1 MGLELGIIF
10 LILAVINGCFVC
22 SEWAFRH
29 LRPGRLEEQAEEG
42 DEDSE
47 YLLASQS
54 QWELY
59 IRTAQYG
66 EIFCLLLAGWLGMV
80 PLAMWLNFLM
90 VGYFWDHWAW
100 IPSVIGVG
108 LVWMISSQIAQGIA
122 IVRAE
127 KSALLFLLP
136 LRWLSKLFFP
146 LTAFSHWICQKS
158 LRFLNLAPLSE
169 EESAHSEE
177 ELRQIVSASQRGGVI
192 DQVEGE
198 LIDNVLDFSDRVVRE
213 IMIPRQDMEV
223 LYLEDSWED
232 QIATIRE
239 GRHTRYP
246 LCREDKDHVM
256 GMVHIRDLTE
266 WALNQSGKP
275 LNFAEIQREVL
286 VVPEGMFVSELLQ
299 MMRLRRIHMAVVADE
314 YGGTA
319 GLVSMEDILEELVG
333 EINDE
338 YDEDEIEEMKSLPD
352 GGYDLD
358 GKALFEDV
366 AELLS
371 LNIEDPEE
379 ETIGGY
385 VFRLLGQK
393 PMVGDQVKVG
403 KWDVTV
409 TETQGFRVVRLQ
421 VLPTDEPEVLL
432 ETEE

>member
-10 LILAVINGCFVC
+10 LILAVINGCFVS

-246 LCREDKDHVM
+246 LCTDDKDHVL

>member
-47 YLLASQS
+47 YLLASQN

-246 LCREDKDHVM
+246 LCTDDKDHVL

>member
-47 YLLASQS
+47 YLRASQS

-80 PLAMWLNFLM
+80 PFAMWLNFLM

-246 LCREDKDHVM
+246 LCTDDKDHVL

-371 LNIEDPEE
+371 LNIEDPGE

>member
-246 LCREDKDHVM
+246 LCTDDKDHVL

-338 YDEDEIEEMKSLPD
+338 YDEDELEEMKSLPD

>member
-246 LCREDKDHVM
+246 LCTDDKDHVL

-338 YDEDEIEEMKSLPD
+338 YDEDVIEEMKSLPD

-366 AELLS
+366 AELLT

>member
-1 MGLELGIIF
+1 
-10 LILAVINGCFVC
+10 
-22 SEWAFRH
+22 
-29 LRPGRLEEQAEEG
+29 
-42 DEDSE
+42 
-47 YLLASQS
+47 
-54 QWELY
+54 
-59 IRTAQYG
+59 
-66 EIFCLLLAGWLGMV
+66 
-80 PLAMWLNFLM
+80 
-90 VGYFWDHWAW
+90 
-100 IPSVIGVG
+100 
-108 LVWMISSQIAQGIA
+108 
-122 IVRAE
+122 
-127 KSALLFLLP
+127 
-136 LRWLSKLFFP
+136 
-146 LTAFSHWICQKS
+146 
-158 LRFLNLAPLSE
+158 
-169 EESAHSEE
+169 
-177 ELRQIVSASQRGGVI
+177 
-192 DQVEGE
+192 
-198 LIDNVLDFSDRVVRE
+198 
-213 IMIPRQDMEV
+213 
-223 LYLEDSWED
+223 
-232 QIATIRE
+232 
-239 GRHTRYP
+239 
-246 LCREDKDHVM
+246 
-256 GMVHIRDLTE
+256 MVHIRDLTE

>member
-90 VGYFWDHWAW
+90 VGYVWDHWAW

-246 LCREDKDHVM
+246 LCTDDKDHVL

>member
-246 LCREDKDHVM
+246 LCTDDKDHVL

>member
-192 DQVEGE
+192 DQVEEE

-246 LCREDKDHVM
+246 LCTDDKDHVL

-371 LNIEDPEE
+371 LDIEDPEE

-403 KWDVTV
+403 NWDVTV

>member
-66 EIFCLLLAGWLGMV
+66 EIFCLLLAGWLGIV

-246 LCREDKDHVM
+246 LCTDDKDHVL

>member
-80 PLAMWLNFLM
+80 PFAMWLNFLM

-246 LCREDKDHVM
+246 LCTDDKDHVL

>member
-246 LCREDKDHVM
+246 LCTDDKDHVL

-275 LNFAEIQREVL
+275 VNFAEIQREVL

>member
-1 MGLELGIIF
+1 MGLELGMIF
-10 LILAVINGCFVC
+10 LILAVVNGCFVC

-47 YLLASQS
+47 YLLTFQS
-54 QWELY
+54 QWGLY

-66 EIFCLLLAGWLGMV
+66 EIFCLLLASWLGMV
-80 PLAMWLNFLM
+80 PLAMWFNFFI
-90 VGYFWDHWAW
+90 GGDFWNYWAW
-100 IPSVIGVG
+100 IPSLIGVSF
-108 LVWMISSQIAQGIA
+108 VWLISSLIAQEVA
-122 IVRAE
+122 IVRSE
-127 KSALLFLLP
+127 KNALLFLLP
-136 LRWLSKLFFP
+136 LRWFSKLFFP
-146 LTAFSHWICQKS
+146 LTALGYWICQSS
-158 LRFLNLAPLSE
+158 LRFLNLTPLSD

-232 QIATIRE
+232 QVAMILE

-246 LCREDKDHVM
+246 LCTDDKDHVL

-266 WALNQSGKP
+266 WALNGSGKP
-275 LNFAEIQREVL
+275 LNFSEIQREIL

-338 YDEDEIEEMKSLPD
+338 YDEDEIEEVKSLPN

-371 LNIEDPEE
+371 LDIEDPEE

>member
-54 QWELY
+54 QWEFY

-246 LCREDKDHVM
+246 LCTDDKDHVL